1 MPGNTP
7 SASWEVENH
16 VDIVELAGVIS
27 ELFSSPRQPI
37 VIEGVSQKEL
47 FNKIRAVPGN
57 ETMEFDAMTLS
68 ANPAAWTS
76 PEGIIYMGVDS
87 PDYSDNGQL
96 DVDKIRSTIVHESLH
111 YSSYQHVGFQAETD
125 LGATNL
131 NYDEYVTD
139 YFAHQVFT
147 KMFPGA
153 AYKTGYFTKDLNNNF
168 MQWGGNL
175 AKFMVDSGHVTHQEL
190 AGSYFGTGKLKALPE
205 PLVSKWKAFAK
216 QKSRPLKF

>member
-1 MPGNTP
+1 MPGNVP
-7 SASWEVENH
+7 SASWEAKNH
-16 VDIVELAGVIS
+16 VDIVELASVIS
-27 ELFSSPRQPI
+27 ELFSSPLQPI
-37 VIEGVSQKEL
+37 VIKSVSQEEL

-57 ETMEFDAMTLS
+57 ETMEFDAKTLS

-76 PEGIIYMGVDS
+76 PEGVIYMGVDS
-87 PDYSDNGQL
+87 PDYSDKGQL

-139 YFAHQVFT
+139 YFAYQVFT

-153 AYKTGYFTKDLNNNF
+153 AYKTGYFTKDLNNKF

-175 AKFMVDSGHVTHQEL
+175 AKFMVDSGHVTPQEL
-190 AGSYFGTGKLKALPE
+190 AGSYFGSGKLKALPE
-205 PLVSKWKAFAK
+205 PLLSKWKNFAK